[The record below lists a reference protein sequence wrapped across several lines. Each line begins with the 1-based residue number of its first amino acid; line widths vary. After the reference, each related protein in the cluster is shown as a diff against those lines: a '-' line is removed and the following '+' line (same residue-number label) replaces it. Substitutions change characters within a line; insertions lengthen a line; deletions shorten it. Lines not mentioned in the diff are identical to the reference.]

1 MFLGDDSQ
9 SKEIQSILLKAIY
22 FCQLPRD
29 IVEINTKVTH
39 ESGNSVDSQGTIL
52 DNKSFLGSGNYNVTL
67 LIQIQIYSTV
77 QQLLIILLT

>member
-29 IVEINTKVTH
+29 IVENILNLL
-39 ESGNSVDSQGTIL
+39 GIL
-52 DNKSFLGSGNYNVTL
+52 DNSPAITY
-67 LIQIQIYSTV
+67 
-77 QQLLIILLT
+77 IILLR